1 LSNAAVGEFIGDNFE
16 ATHQKVGTFVVAGGQ
31 KQGGNV
37 ASYFCLSDGTVV
49 HAVAGPLDAGQFLR
63 EAKWAAEVR
72 KLAVAESG
80 GEVSKYR
87 ATIRKAH
94 VERLAVEHGVS
105 IQLNALPKIA
115 PGAPPVP
122 VKNVLRTNAARRVG
136 GTQGLVHLVLAHA
149 PQPKL
154 SQLYPI
160 VFEGILKERLSA
172 LPVQTR

>member
-1 LSNAAVGEFIGDNFE
+1 LVGQFIGENFE
-16 ATHQKVGTFVVAGGQ
+16 ATHQKVGTFVVANGQ

-49 HAVAGPLDAGQFLR
+49 HSVAGPLDAQQFLR

-72 KLAVAESG
+72 KLAVTEAG

-94 VERLAVEHGVS
+94 AERLALEYGVP
-105 IQLNALPKIA
+105 IAINALPQIA

-122 VKNVLRTNAARRVG
+122 ARAVLRTHTARRISA
-136 GTQGLVHLVLAHA
+136 QGQVHLILAHS
-149 PQPKL
+149 PLPKL